1 MSRGDSDAPETR
13 PSRAEV
19 APTTPRPGG
28 LREVALLAYP
38 LVLTQMSITAMAV
51 VDSAIVGRLGAAPLG
66 AVGLGGMWIWTLASF
81 FVGTS
86 MAVQTFVAQLH
97 GAGRGRECGAW
108 SWQGLASLAPLAA
121 LASVLVFVGADAIMV
136 VLAPTESIAPLATGY
151 MRARALGIVGI
162 TAAVTM
168 SSFFR
173 GLGDARTPLYATLTA
188 NVLNLVLDYGLV
200 FGELGMPRLGVVGA
214 GLATAIAEWVYFLF
228 LAVIFLRPRLAR
240 SFDTRPQRPAWKEI
254 KRLWYTG
261 GPIGGQWVLEM
272 LSFAVFTTLVAR
284 MGDAA
289 MAASHAYV
297 QLLSLSFMQATGI
310 STATATLVGRY
321 IGAQRYDFVA
331 RSFRSSIGLAA
342 ALGCLIAALFVGVP
356 RTLLRIFT
364 DDPAVLEIGI
374 PLLLVGAG
382 YQFMDAMAIVT
393 DGALRGAGDTR
404 WPFVIRCVL
413 SWVVFLPAAWLLAF
427 PLRGGLT
434 GAWLGG
440 LVYIALL
447 AALLYGRFRSG
458 AWKGIR
464 I

>member
-13 PSRAEV
+13 PSRSEV

-51 VDSAIVGRLGAAPLG
+51 VDSAIVG
-66 AVGLGGMWIWTLASF
+66 F

-86 MAVQTFVAQLH
+86 TAVQTFVAQLH

-121 LASVLVFVGADAIMV
+121 MASVLVFVGADAIMV

-188 NVLNLVLDYGLV
+188 NALNLVLDYGLV

-228 LAVIFLRPRLAR
+228 LAVIFLKPGLAR

-342 ALGCLIAALFVGVP
+342 ALGCLIAAPSSPTTRPFS
-356 RTLLRIFT
+356 RS
-364 DDPAVLEIGI
+364 
-374 PLLLVGAG
+374 
-382 YQFMDAMAIVT
+382 
-393 DGALRGAGDTR
+393 ALRCCSSALAINSWTR
-404 WPFVIRCVL
+404 WPSSPTVRCEGRAT
-413 SWVVFLPAAWLLAF
+413 PAG
-427 PLRGGLT
+427 P
-434 GAWLGG
+434 
-440 LVYIALL
+440 
-447 AALLYGRFRSG
+447 S
-458 AWKGIR
+458 
-464 I
+464 